1 MGRIRMG
8 RELLSGRSVRVGL
21 ALILLVLSAPA
32 QEYRGQVQF
41 GGLPVPGVTVTATR
55 GDQTFT
61 AVTDPQGAYVFAELP
76 NGTWKFHIEM
86 LGFAAIDRDVA
97 VAPGAAAVAW
107 NLEMLPIATMNATA
121 ATPPAEAS
129 PAAKTTGASSTTAP
143 LRSRLRSRGQATPTN
158 TQTPFQRAEVNATA
172 AAAPLPDPAASQNS
186 GELAQRASDGFL
198 INGTTNN
205 AATSPFSIS
214 QAFGNNRRGQR
225 SLYNGNLGF
234 TLDNSALDARPYSLT
249 GQDTPR
255 PAYSNFTGLASF
267 GGPLRI
273 PHLVHNGPNV
283 FVNYQWT
290 RNRDAS
296 TASALMPTLAERS
309 GDFSQVLTPQG
320 KPVTVIDPSTSQPFF
335 DNVIPASRFSQ
346 QAAALLA
353 LYPLPNFDGNSGYNY
368 QVPLAGI
375 THQDRLQS
383 RVNQVLNP
391 ANQIFGAFAMQ
402 STRSDTPNVFQFLD
416 TGTTLGLN
424 AAVNWRHRFT
434 PRFFGTFGFQFSRQA
449 VRTTP
454 FFSNRENIAGAT
466 GIMGNN
472 QEPVN
477 WGPPNLNFGS
487 GIQALSDA
495 APSFTRNQTSGVS
508 FSGLWNR
515 GRHNLQFG
523 TDVRRQEFNLL
534 SQQDPRGTF
543 GFTGAAAGYD
553 FAGFL
558 LGIPD
563 TSSIAFGNAD
573 KYFRASNYDAYA
585 TDDWRLAP
593 NLTLN
598 AGARWEYWSPITEL
612 YGRLVNLDMA
622 PGYTAQTPVLATDPT
637 GALTGRHYPDSL
649 MNPDKHAIQPRVG
662 FSWRPLPASSLLV
675 RGGYG
680 VYYNTS
686 VYFPIASQMAQQSP
700 LSKSLSVSNSA
711 ANPLTLANGFL
722 ASPDITTNTFAVD
735 PNLRIG
741 YAQIWTASVQ
751 RDLPRSLVLI
761 VSYTGIKG
769 TRGLEEFLPNTYPAG
784 AVNPC
789 STCPSGFIYLTS
801 NGNSARESGQV
812 QLRRRLHA
820 GFTAELDYTFSKSI
834 DDSGVGGRNS
844 PLTPVAAGPG
854 AAPAAPQN
862 TASAT
867 GSAPVI
873 AQNWLNLSAER
884 GLSNFDQRHLASL
897 VLQYTT
903 GMGLGGGTLV
913 GGWRGALFKEW
924 TFLSNISAGTGL
936 PLTPVYVTPVR
947 GTGVTGSV
955 RPEYT
960 GAPLYAAPSGF
971 YLNPAAYTAPPDGQW
986 GDAGRNSITGPSQF
1000 SWNAS
1005 LGRTFRMNDRFNL
1018 DVRFD
1023 STNALNHVTFS
1034 SWNTTATS
1042 TQFGL
1047 PSATNAMRTVQ
1058 TTVRLRF

>member
-1 MGRIRMG
+1 MAHARK
-8 RELLSGRSVRVGL
+8 LPL
-21 ALILLVLSAPA
+21 ALILLAISALA
-32 QEYRGQVQF
+32 AEHRGKVEF

-61 AVTDPQGAYVFAELP
+61 AVTDPQGAYVFPDLP
-76 NGTWKFHIEM
+76 EGTWKFHIEM
-86 LGFAAIDRDVA
+86 LGFAVIDRDVT
-97 VAPGAAAVAW
+97 VAPGAPADAW
-107 NLEMLPIATMNATA
+107 DLQMLPIGAMNATA
-121 ATPPAEAS
+121 ASPPATPS
-129 PAAKTTGASSTTAP
+129 PAAQTAGATSAAQTTGTTPATAP
-143 LRSRLRSRGQATPTN
+143 SRSRLRSRGPAAPTN

-172 AAAPLPDPAASQNS
+172 AAAPPPDPAANQNS

-234 TLDNSALDARPYSLT
+234 TFDNSTLDARPYSLT

-255 PAYSNFTGLASF
+255 PAYGNFTGLASF

-273 PHLVHNGPNV
+273 PRLLHNGPNV

-290 RNRDAS
+290 RNRNAN

-309 GDFSQVLTPQG
+309 GDFSQVLTPLGQ
-320 KPVTVIDPSTSQPFF
+320 PVTVIDPSTSQPFF
-335 DNVIPASRFSQ
+335 GNVIPTSRFSP
-346 QAAALLA
+346 QAAALLH
-353 LYPLPNFDGNSGYNY
+353 LYPLPNFDGTGGYNY

-375 THQDRLQS
+375 THQDSLQS
-383 RVNQVLNP
+383 RVNQVVNP
-391 ANQIFGAFAMQ
+391 ANQIFGGFAMQ
-402 STRSDTPNVFQFLD
+402 STRTDTPNVFQFLD
-416 TGTTLGLN
+416 TGSTLGLN
-424 AAVNWRHRFT
+424 AGVNWRHRFT

-454 FFSNRENIAGAT
+454 FFSNRENIAGAA
-466 GIMGNN
+466 GITGNN
-472 QEPVN
+472 QDPVN
-477 WGPPNLNFGS
+477 WGPPSLNFAS

-495 APSFTRNQTSGVS
+495 APSSTRNQTSAVS
-508 FSGLWNR
+508 LSGLWNR

-523 TDVRRQEFNLL
+523 ADFRRQEFNLL

-573 KYFRASNYDAYA
+573 KYFRATNYDAYF

-593 NLTLN
+593 NFTLN
-598 AGARWEYWSPITEL
+598 AGARWEYWSPITER
-612 YGRLVNLDMA
+612 YGRLVNLDIA
-622 PGYTAQTPVLATDPT
+622 PGYAAETPVLATNPT
-637 GALTGRHYPDSL
+637 GALTGRHYPGSL
-649 MNPDKHAIQPRVG
+649 MNPDKHGIQPRVG

-700 LSKSLSVSNSA
+700 LSKSLSVSNTA

-741 YAQIWTASVQ
+741 YAQIWTTSVQ
-751 RDLPRSLVLI
+751 RDLPRSMVLI
-761 VSYTGIKG
+761 VSYTGTKG
-769 TRGLEEFLPNTYPAG
+769 TRGMQEFLPNTYPAG
-784 AVNPC
+784 AANPC
-789 STCPSGFIYLTS
+789 PTCPSGFIYLAS
-801 NGNSARESGQV
+801 NGNSARESGQA
-812 QLRRRLHA
+812 QLRRRLRA

-834 DDSGVGGRNS
+834 DDSSLGGRTS
-844 PLTPVAAGPG
+844 PLTPVVTGPG
-854 AAPAAPQN
+854 AAPQN
-862 TASAT
+862 GA

-884 GLSNFDQRHLASL
+884 ALSNFDQRHLASL

-903 GMGLGGGTLV
+903 GMGIGGGTLV
-913 GGWRGALFKEW
+913 GGWRSALFKEW
-924 TFLSNISAGTGL
+924 TFLSNVSAGTGL

-947 GTGVTGSV
+947 GTGITGSV

-960 GAPLYAAPSGF
+960 GAPLYAASPGA
-971 YLNPAAYTAPPDGQW
+971 YLNPAAYTAPLPGQW

-1000 SWNAS
+1000 TWNAS
-1005 LGRTFRMNDRFNL
+1005 LGRTFRMNDRLNL

-1023 STNALNHVTFS
+1023 STNTLNHVTFV

-1042 TQFGL
+1042 AQFGL
-1047 PSATNAMRTVQ
+1047 PNATNAMRSVL

>member
-1 MGRIRMG
+1 MVHARK
-8 RELLSGRSVRVGL
+8 LPL
-21 ALILLVLSAPA
+21 ALVLLALSALA
-32 QEYRGQVQF
+32 AEHKGQVQL

-55 GDQTFT
+55 GDQSFT
-61 AVTDPQGAYVFAELP
+61 AVTDPQGAYVFPDLP
-76 NGTWKFHIEM
+76 EGTWKFHLEM
-86 LGFAAIDRDVA
+86 SGFAAIDREVLVA
-97 VAPGAAAVAW
+97 AGAPAAAW
-107 NLEMLPIATMNATA
+107 DLEMLPIGAMNATA
-121 ATPPAEAS
+121 ANPPAEAS
-129 PAAKTTGASSTTAP
+129 PATKTAGATQTAGATSTTAP
-143 LRSRLRSRGQATPTN
+143 SRSRLRSRQAPPTN

-172 AAAPLPDPAASQNS
+172 TAPPAADPAANANT

-205 AATSPFSIS
+205 AASSPFSIS

-225 SLYNGNLGF
+225 SLYNGSLGF

-255 PAYSNFTGLASF
+255 PAYSNFIGLASF

-273 PHLVHNGPNV
+273 PHLVRNGPNV

-290 RNRDAS
+290 RNRNAS
-296 TASALMPTLAERS
+296 TVSALMPTVAQRN
-309 GDFSQVLTPQG
+309 GDFSDVLTPQG

-335 DNVIPASRFSQ
+335 GNVIPADLISH
-346 QAAALLA
+346 QAETLLR
-353 LYPLPNFDGNSGYNY
+353 LYPLPNFAGSGGYNY
-368 QVPLAGI
+368 QAPLVGI
-375 THQDRLQS
+375 THQDSLQS
-383 RVNQVLNP
+383 RVNEVINP
-391 ANQIFGAFAMQ
+391 ANQIFGLFAMQ
-402 STRSDTPNVFQFLD
+402 SMRSDTPNIFQFLD
-416 TGTTLGLN
+416 TGNSLGLN
-424 AAVNWRHRFT
+424 TSVNWRHRFT

-449 VRTTP
+449 IRTTP
-454 FFSNRENIAGAT
+454 FFANRENIAGAA
-466 GIMGNN
+466 GIAGDN
-472 QEPVN
+472 QDPVN
-477 WGPPNLNFGS
+477 WGPPNLNFAS

-508 FSGLWNR
+508 FGGLWNR
-515 GRHNLQFG
+515 GRHNFQFG
-523 TDVRRQEFNLL
+523 SDFRRQQFNLL

-543 GFTGAAAGYD
+543 GFTGNAAGYD

-563 TSSIAFGNAD
+563 TSAIAFGNAD
-573 KYFRASNYDAYA
+573 KYFRASNYDAYL
-585 TDDWRLAP
+585 TDDWRIAP
-593 NLTLN
+593 NLTVN
-598 AGARWEYWSPITEL
+598 VGARWEYWSPITEL
-612 YGRLVNLDMA
+612 YGRLVNLDIA
-622 PGYTAQTPVLATDPT
+622 PGYTAVTPVLATNLT
-637 GALTGRHYPDSL
+637 GALTGTHYPDSL

-700 LSKSLSVSNSA
+700 FSKSLSVSNSA

-722 ASPDITTNTFAVD
+722 ASRDTITNTFAVD
-735 PNLRIG
+735 PNFRIG
-741 YAQIWTASVQ
+741 YAQIWTASLQ
-751 RDLPRSLVLI
+751 RDLPRSLVLN
-761 VSYTGIKG
+761 VSYTGTKG
-769 TRGLEEFLPNTYPAG
+769 TRGMQEFLPNTYPSG
-784 AVNPC
+784 AVN
-789 STCPSGFIYLTS
+789 PSGFIYLTS
-801 NGNSARESGQV
+801 NGNSTRESGQV
-812 QLRRRLHA
+812 QLRRRLRA
-820 GFTAELDYTFSKSI
+820 GFTTELDYTFSKSI
-834 DDSGVGGRNS
+834 DDSTLGGRNS
-844 PLTPVAAGPG
+844 TVM
-854 AAPAAPQN
+854 PAANGGGGGPAPN
-862 TASAT
+862 TGGASN
-867 GSAPVI
+867 GSGGSSAPVI

-913 GGWRGALFKEW
+913 GGWKGALFKEW
-924 TFLSNISAGTGL
+924 TFLSNVSAGTGL

-947 GTGVTGSV
+947 GTGITGSV

-960 GAPLYAAPSGF
+960 GEPLYVGGYP
-971 YLNPAAYTAPPDGQW
+971 NPAAYTAPLTGQW
-986 GDAGRNSITGPSQF
+986 GNAGRNSITGPSQF

-1023 STNALNHVTFS
+1023 STNTLNHVTFT
-1034 SWNTTATS
+1034 SWITSWSPTS

-1047 PSATNAMRTVQ
+1047 PSAANAMRSVQ

>member
-1 MGRIRMG
+1 MTLARK
-8 RELLSGRSVRVGL
+8 LPL
-21 ALILLVLSAPA
+21 ALILLAISALA
-32 QEYRGQVQF
+32 AEQKGQVQF
-41 GGLPVPGVTVTATR
+41 GGLPVPGVTVTATH

-61 AVTDPQGAYVFAELP
+61 AVTDPEGSYVFRDLP
-76 NGTWKFHIEM
+76 EGAWKFHIEM
-86 LGFAAIDRDVA
+86 LGFASIDRDVA
-97 VAPGAAAVAW
+97 VAPGEPAAAW
-107 NLEMLPIATMNATA
+107 DLEMLPIGRMNATA
-121 ATPPAEAS
+121 ATRPATAEAS
-129 PAAKTTGASSTTAP
+129 LAAKAGGAATTTAP
-143 LRSRLRSRGQATPTN
+143 SRSRLRSRQPAPTN
-158 TQTPFQRAEVNATA
+158 TETPFQRAEVNATA
-172 AAAPLPDPAASQNS
+172 AAAPPPDPAANQNP
-186 GELAQRASDGFL
+186 GELAQRATDGFL

-205 AATSPFSIS
+205 AASSPFSIS

-255 PAYSNFTGLASF
+255 PAYGNFTGLASF

-273 PHLVHNGPNV
+273 PHLVPNGPNV

-290 RNRDAS
+290 RNRNAS
-296 TASALMPTLAERS
+296 IASALMPTLAERE
-309 GDFSQVLTPQG
+309 GDFSQVLTPRG
-320 KPVTVIDPSTSQPFF
+320 TPVTVIDPSTSQPFF
-335 DNVIPASRFSQ
+335 GNRIPASRFSP

-353 LYPLPNFDGNSGYNY
+353 LYPLPNFDGDSGYNY

-375 THQDRLQS
+375 THQDSLQS
-383 RVNQVLNP
+383 RVNQVINP

-416 TGTTLGLN
+416 TGSTLGLN
-424 AAVNWRHRFT
+424 TAVNWRHRFT

-454 FFSNRENIAGAT
+454 FFSNRENIGGAAGIT
-466 GIMGNN
+466 GNN
-472 QEPVN
+472 QDPVN

-487 GIQALSDA
+487 GIQALSDT
-495 APSFTRNQTSGVS
+495 APLFTRNQTSAVS

-523 TDVRRQEFNLL
+523 SDFRRQEFNLL

-543 GFTGAAAGYD
+543 GFTGAAAGDD

-573 KYFRASNYDAYA
+573 KYFRASNYDAYV

-593 NLTLN
+593 NFTLN

-612 YGRLVNLDMA
+612 YGRLVNLDIA
-622 PGYTAQTPVLATDPT
+622 PGYSAATPVLATDPT
-637 GALTGRHYPDSL
+637 GALTGRHYPDAL

-686 VYFPIASQMAQQSP
+686 VYFSIASEMAQQSP

-735 PNLRIG
+735 PNLRVG
-741 YAQIWTASVQ
+741 YAQIWTTSLQ

-801 NGNSARESGQV
+801 NGNSTRESGQV
-812 QLRRRLHA
+812 QLRRRLRA

-844 PLTPVAAGPG
+844 PVTPVPTGGGVGPAGNNAGP
-854 AAPAAPQN
+854 AN
-862 TASAT
+862 TATNA
-867 GSAPVI
+867 GSAAVI
-873 AQNWLNLSAER
+873 AQNWLDLSAER

-924 TFLSNISAGTGL
+924 TFLSNVSAGTGL

-947 GTGVTGSV
+947 GTGITGSV

-960 GAPLYAAPSGF
+960 GRPLYAAPAGF
-971 YLNPAAYTAPPDGQW
+971 YLNPAAYAAPLDGQW
-986 GDAGRNSITGPSQF
+986 GNAGRNSITGPSQF

-1005 LGRTFRMNDRFNL
+1005 LGRTFRMSDRFNV

-1023 STNALNHVTFS
+1023 STNTLNHVTFS
-1034 SWNTTATS
+1034 NWNTTATS
-1042 TQFGL
+1042 SQFGL
-1047 PSATNAMRTVQ
+1047 PSATNAMRSVQ